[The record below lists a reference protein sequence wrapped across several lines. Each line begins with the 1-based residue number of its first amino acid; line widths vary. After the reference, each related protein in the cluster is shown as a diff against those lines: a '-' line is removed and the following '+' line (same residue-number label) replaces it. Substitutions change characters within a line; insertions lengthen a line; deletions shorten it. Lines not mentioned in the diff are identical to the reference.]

1 MAAPCEDESISECSE
16 DDVITSTE
24 SNDSSSTGSSSSDS
38 SSPKR
43 KRKKRSVYFRKF
55 SRRKGKKFKQKQ
67 KRKRRSSSESS
78 GSSHKAFQP
87 KAKKQKRCYHSKR
100 KSQGKHDKQKGPKA
114 YKKQVTFI
122 FQKYYGK
129 LLRLLKTCSTEVPAE
144 MYSKQLITSEL
155 ITAEKD
161 KILESLKNHVH
172 SDPKRIFDVIEC
184 LEEELSCNSVLKDM
198 KGNYHN

>member
-16 DDVITSTE
+16 DEVITSTE
-24 SNDSSSTGSSSSDS
+24 SNDSSSTDSSSSDF

-43 KRKKRSVYFRKF
+43 KRKKRSIYLGRH
-55 SRRKGKKFKQKQ
+55 RRKGKKGIKFKQKQ

-78 GSSHKAFQP
+78 GSSHKV
-87 KAKKQKRCYHSKR
+87 KKQKQCYLSKRRSEGKHSKR
-100 KSQGKHDKQKGPKA
+100 KRPKA
-114 YKKQVTFI
+114 YKKQVTLI